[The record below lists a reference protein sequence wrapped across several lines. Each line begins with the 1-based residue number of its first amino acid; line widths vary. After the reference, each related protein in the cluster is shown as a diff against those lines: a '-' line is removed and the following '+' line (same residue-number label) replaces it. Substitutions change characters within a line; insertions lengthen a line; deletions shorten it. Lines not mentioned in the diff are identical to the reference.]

1 MSRSDR
7 ETAVVAELGRPET
20 VEETAARKAENS
32 RNHRT
37 RQTVNN
43 LVYSLLATLA
53 VVVVIVLIVPRG
65 QPAVQRN
72 VDYAAVAA
80 EAQGSEPDRL
90 VTPSL
95 PKGWTSNSA
104 ELRTRTSDGIDSW
117 YIGLISP
124 KSQYVGISQGFDAN
138 PSWLADQVERSLA
151 TGTTRIGGIKWTIY
165 DNRNS
170 SGDPGNVAYALTAV
184 AGHSTYVVFGT
195 AQPPEIDVVAA
206 AVAPQL
212 NAAQV
217 KTQNGSTTS
226 GTATNGTATN

>member
-1 MSRSDR
+1 MSRSSR

-20 VEETAARKAENS
+20 AEETAARKAENS
-32 RNHRT
+32 RNHRN

-65 QPAVQRN
+65 QPAVHRN
-72 VDYAAVAA
+72 VDYTAIAAQ
-80 EAQGSEPDRL
+80 AQGSEPDRL
-90 VTPSL
+90 VTPRL

-104 ELRTRTSDGIDSW
+104 ELRTKTSDGIDSW

-124 KSQYVGISQGFDAN
+124 KTQYVGISQGFDAN
-138 PSWLADQVERSLA
+138 ASWLADQVDRSLA
-151 TGTTRIGGIKWTIY
+151 TGATTIGGVKWTIY
-165 DNRNS
+165 DNRS
-170 SGDPGNVAYALTAV
+170 SSVGDSGNVAYALTAA

-195 AQPPEIDVVAA
+195 AQPGEIDVVAA

-212 NAAQV
+212 RAAE
-217 KTQNGSTTS
+217 N
-226 GTATNGTATN
+226 GTATNGAGTK